1 MYSEFV
7 TKEVIGGKVQNKK
20 SKSNLIIL
28 SVLNKLIQMTEH
40 FLKDIN

>member
-7 TKEVIGGKVQNKK
+7 TKEVRGGNVQNKK

-40 FLKDIN
+40 LLKDIN